1 MRDPAMVD
9 QQTTKRRMG
18 KQFHSPE
25 SKRPLF
31 LRYLDLPS
39 SCTEK
44 DVQLAYRRMA
54 KECHPDH
61 GGNVARFRE
70 LRKNYEAALRFV
82 QKQPVQPVQPNNSS
96 LDPFR
101 FATQSSGRH
110 KKTVIAI
117 ACVLIIGLIVATLFG
132 KGLLAFAS
140 LFFLLAILLGPIS
153 ASSFRPIF
161 TGIFFAGTCIVVAG
175 YIVGG
180 FQAGLFEFL
189 YADDFLRREPAE
201 NELFIF
207 ATLLFAVFMIFSAF
221 ASWLIS
227 LAAHDH

>member
-1 MRDPAMVD
+1 MVD

-18 KQFHSPE
+18 GQDHSHE
-25 SKRPLF
+25 KKRPHF
-31 LRYLDLPS
+31 LRYLDLPL

-70 LRKNYEAALRFV
+70 LRKNYEAAIRFAQTPPDALV
-82 QKQPVQPVQPNNSS
+82 RPNNSR

-101 FATQSSGRH
+101 FAAQGYRPNKRAAFVVGCLLAISL
-110 KKTVIAI
+110 TVAI
-117 ACVLIIGLIVATLFG
+117 FFG

-140 LFFLLAILLGPIS
+140 FCSVLTILLGPIS
-153 ASSFRPIF
+153 ASAFRPIY
-161 TGIFFAGTCIVVAG
+161 TGIFFAGTCLVVAAF
-175 YIVGG
+175 IMGG

-189 YADDFLRREPAE
+189 YADDFLRREPE
-201 NELFIF
+201 QSELFVGAALIF
-207 ATLLFAVFMIFSAF
+207 SIFMIFSAF

-227 LAAHDH
+227 LAAHDR